1 MQITPTTILGI
12 VALFVMLVNFFI
24 TLSMRTQIKGGVIG
38 KRWNVMTA
46 LVALFTL
53 GYGILPFVGSLSP
66 DALRLIVALIFLFGA
81 IYVTIT
87 LRLILGIV
95 NELMS

>member
-1 MQITPTTILGI
+1 MAMTSTTILGI
-12 VALFVMLVNFFI
+12 LALCVMLVNFYF
-24 TLSMRTQIKGGVIG
+24 TLAMRTQIKGGVIG
-38 KRWNVMTA
+38 KRWNAMTG
-46 LVALFTL
+46 LVALFTV
-53 GYGILPFVGSLSP
+53 GYGILPFVNSLSP
-66 DALRLIVALIFLFGA
+66 DTLRLIVALIFLFGA